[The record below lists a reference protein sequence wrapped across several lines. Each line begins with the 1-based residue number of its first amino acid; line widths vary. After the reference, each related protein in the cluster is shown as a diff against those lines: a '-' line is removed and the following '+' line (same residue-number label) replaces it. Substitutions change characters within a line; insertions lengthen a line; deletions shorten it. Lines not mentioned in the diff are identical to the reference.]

1 MIYFIASIPFT
12 VVFQIHVSALNK
24 TKNRKFWHFF
34 LQILVGPVFCF
45 SFFGPAF
52 LGACMN
58 DSRIAEGISIYTT
71 SLVFLFNMSR
81 FFYELVRYGK
91 ENEKK

>member
-1 MIYFIASIPFT
+1 
-12 VVFQIHVSALNK
+12 
-24 TKNRKFWHFF
+24 
-34 LQILVGPVFCF
+34 
-45 SFFGPAF
+45 
-52 LGACMN
+52 MN